1 MRKGD
6 KLNAND
12 DENVMGK
19 ELVGEQG
26 SNLATKRREWMQM
39 QVESD
44 TTARGKDLGR
54 VAEANWDGKADIVL
68 TKSKGK
74 LLQRMGYSA
83 PALPG
88 RRLAPE
94 EACFLMDTGDLC
106 VTSPEGEKMGPG
118 RGAELVLRAGAE
130 LHQVQTLGSLIQR
143 GFKVA
148 RRGDVWTGHT
158 PVPADDPLSL
168 ALTNGFFDCWPVHG
182 EETYVKGTPPAFCVF
197 SRETAR
203 PPPGLPEITRLLRLA
218 SGRPLKMAIVDTDR
232 VSFVDLGLVDDT
244 PVSSLPRRAK
254 RKRGPDLKSQEAQK
268 RQKK

>member
-12 DENVMGK
+12 DENVLGK
-19 ELVGEQG
+19 ELVGVHG
-26 SNLATKRREWMQM
+26 KNLETKRREWMLM
-39 QVESD
+39 QVESND
-44 TTARGKDLGR
+44 MARRKDLGK
-54 VAEANWDGKADIVL
+54 VAEADWDGKSDIVL

-74 LLQRMGYSA
+74 LLQRMGYSN
-83 PALPG
+83 PELRG

-148 RRGDVWTGHT
+148 RRGDVWTGHS
-158 PVPADDPLSL
+158 PVPADDPLSA
-168 ALTNGFFDCWPVHG
+168 ALTKGFFDCWPVHG
-182 EETYVKGTPPAFCVF
+182 EDTYVKGNPPQFCVF

-232 VSFVDLGLVDDT
+232 VSFVDIGLVDDS
-244 PVSSLPRRAK
+244 PVSSLPRRGK
-254 RKRGPDLKSQEAQK
+254 RRRGPDLIQEASK
-268 RQKK
+268 RLKKN